1 MSATEEV
8 AKWKW
13 ARNSPQA
20 KKVREIG
27 LEYMEAVKAMMA
39 VSLAEKEKNKIGK
52 QAKAL
57 KLLEECKD
65 WGGPVTKTNLMK
77 SSCSWR

>member
-1 MSATEEV
+1 MSATEKV

-27 LEYMEAVKAMMA
+27 LKYMEAVKAMKV

-65 WGGPVTKTNLMK
+65 WGGPVTETNLMK